1 LIRAAGVGA
10 ALLLAIP
17 SSAAAHTM
25 LKGVGDLY
33 AGLLHPLVVPAEA
46 LALVAAALLLGA
58 SGRAACRAGLPAI
71 AVGLAA
77 GLALGR
83 HVPPSLAT
91 PALLAVAFLA
101 AALVTAGLR
110 LPPSAAAGV
119 AALAGAAVGVDAQP
133 DRAALLQAFAAGA
146 ATLTG
151 ATALA
156 AVVAGLT
163 LGRDHGWPRVAVRI
177 AASWITAC
185 AILYFAWLASSALT

>member
-1 LIRAAGVGA
+1 MLEGVGA
-10 ALLLAIP
+10 
-17 SSAAAHTM
+17 
-25 LKGVGDLY
+25 LY

-71 AVGLAA
+71 AVGLAG

-83 HVPPSLAT
+83 HVPPSLAM
-91 PALLAVAFLA
+91 PALLAVAFLT

-110 LPPSAAAGV
+110 LPASAAAGV
-119 AALAGAAVGVDAQP
+119 AALAGTAVGVDAQP
-133 DRAALLQAFAAGA
+133 DQGVMLQALAAGA

-156 AVVAGLT
+156 AVVAGLI
-163 LGRDHGWPRVAVRI
+163 LDRDHGWPHVAVRI

-185 AILYFAWLASSALT
+185 AILYFAWLATSPPT

>member
-1 LIRAAGVGA
+1 MLEGVGA
-10 ALLLAIP
+10 
-17 SSAAAHTM
+17 
-25 LKGVGDLY
+25 LY

-71 AVGLAA
+71 AVGVAA

-101 AALVTAGLR
+101 AGLVTAGLR
-110 LPPSAAAGV
+110 LPPSAAASV

-133 DRAALLQAFAAGA
+133 DRGAMLQAFAVGA

-151 ATALA
+151 ATAFA
-156 AVVAGLT
+156 TVVAGLI
-163 LGRDHGWPRVAVRI
+163 LERKQGWLRVAVRI
-177 AASWITAC
+177 ASSWITAC
-185 AILYFAWLASSALT
+185 AILYFAWLATSPPT